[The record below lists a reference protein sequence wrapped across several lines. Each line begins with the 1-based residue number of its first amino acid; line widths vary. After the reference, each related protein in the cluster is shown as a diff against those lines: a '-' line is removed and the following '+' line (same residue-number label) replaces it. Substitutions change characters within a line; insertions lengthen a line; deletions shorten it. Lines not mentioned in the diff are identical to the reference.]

1 MNEDFF
7 ILLLYKRLKG
17 EITQAETQ
25 ELEAWLAAS
34 PDHVQTARAVEQAW
48 ELSEAYPQPFD
59 VDLDKEFSLLQNRIA
74 EDEANIQI
82 TPTIERQLP
91 KAKPLPLLRIAA
103 AIAVLLVAGT
113 FIWSNW
119 GNSSPM
125 IVESTTAGE
134 VKALQLPDGTIVTL
148 NENSSLTYPESFD
161 NTRPVILK
169 GEAFFD
175 VKRDETK
182 PFTVSTTHTI
192 TTVLGTSFNINEE
205 EETTETVLTVKSG
218 KVSFGAKGSSKSV
231 EVTAGQMSKFTQT
244 KRQLDPAKSVADY
257 NALFWKTGEWYF
269 NNVAIRDIATELK
282 NRFDVE
288 LKINKSLR
296 TCTYTSTFKLDEN
309 SLQQALNNMAMV
321 FNATLEVRSA
331 QSYQIVGG
339 SCN

>member
-17 EITQAETQ
+17 EITQAETK
-25 ELEAWLAAS
+25 ELDTWLAAS

-48 ELSEAYPQPFD
+48 ELSGAYPQPFD
-59 VDLDKEFSLLQNRIA
+59 FDLDQEFALLQNRII
-74 EDEANIQI
+74 EDEATISTTQA
-82 TPTIERQLP
+82 IERQLP
-91 KAKPLPLLRIAA
+91 KPQRFPLLRIAA
-103 AIAVLLVAGT
+103 AIAVLLVAGAL
-113 FIWSNW
+113 IWNNWADSN
-119 GNSSPM
+119 PM
-125 IVESTTAGE
+125 IVASTGIGE
-134 VKALQLPDGTIVTL
+134 VKELQLPDGTVVTL
-148 NENSSLTYPESFD
+148 NENSTLSYPTAFE
-161 NTRPVILK
+161 NTRPIQLK

-182 PFTVSTTHTI
+182 PFTISTTHTI

-218 KVSFGAKGSSKSV
+218 KVSFGAKGSNKSV
-231 EVTAGQMSKFTQT
+231 EVTAGQMSKFSPAN
-244 KRQLDPAKSVADY
+244 RQLDPARDVSDF

-269 NNVAIRDIATELK
+269 NNVAVIDIATELK
-282 NRFDVE
+282 SRFDVD

-296 TCTYTSTFKLDEN
+296 ACTYTSTFKLDKN

-321 FNATLEVRSA
+321 FNAKLEVRSA